1 MHPGTS
7 LTDAMRQW
15 ATPAAGLLNYLEQP
29 ENYEARSQR
38 LVEQGTRPLGA
49 DLGQQAQT
57 WPTPAASDEKWRYS
71 NRASAERRMATGK
84 QVGLECRVMAWP
96 TPRASEGKGTGPEG
110 SKSHEHRLKR
120 GYLDATALSFRPRP
134 TTSTDGSDGS
144 RPVGPLRLNPNFVEA
159 LMGWPAGWST
169 PGIFGSIAS
178 DSSATASSPSKR
190 KKRSASSRTTSSEV
204 ACE

>member
-1 MHPGTS
+1 MPGTS

-15 ATPAAGLLNYLEQP
+15 ATPASWLLNYLEAP
-29 ENYEARSQR
+29 ENYAARSQR

-49 DLGQQAQT
+49 NLGQQAQT
-57 WPTPAASDEKWRYS
+57 WQTPRASDGEKGGPGQS
-71 NRASAERRMATGK
+71 LKGKPSLVAQAVAT
-84 QVGLECRVMAWP
+84 WP

-110 SKSHEHRLKR
+110 SKSHTHRLER

-134 TTSTDGSDGS
+134 TTSTGGNGGL
-144 RPVGPLRLNPNFVEA
+144 PPAGPLRLNPDFVEA

-178 DSSATASSPSKR
+178 VSSGTASSPSKR
-190 KKRSASSRTTSSEV
+190 RRRSASSRSTSSEV
-204 ACE
+204 AGEPATP

>member
-1 MHPGTS
+1 
-7 LTDAMRQW
+7 
-15 ATPAAGLLNYLEQP
+15 LLNYLEQP
-29 ENYEARSQR
+29 ENFAARSQR

-49 DLGQQAQT
+49 NLGQQAQ
-57 WPTPAASDEKWRYS
+57 
-71 NRASAERRMATGK
+71 N
-84 QVGLECRVMAWP
+84 WP

-134 TTSTDGSDGS
+134 TTSTGGSDGS
-144 RPVGPLRLNPNFVEA
+144 RPVGPLRLNPDFVEA

-178 DSSATASSPSKR
+178 DSSATGSSPSKR
-190 KKRSASSRTTSSEV
+190 RKRSSSSRSTSSE
-204 ACE
+204 ASDE